1 MVLLVLFAIL
11 LYRKMTKNTKSTQC
25 VCGRH
30 SHLVGAETLG
40 QKMID
45 GATNGASVAQIVA
58 PLLVAAGLLS
68 APELLAEGT
77 GLLAMMT
84 AGSVYNSFM

>member
-1 MVLLVLFAIL
+1 
-11 LYRKMTKNTKSTQC
+11 MTKNTQC

-40 QKMID
+40 QKLID
-45 GATNGASVAQIVA
+45 GATNGASVAQVAA

-68 APELLAEGT
+68 APALLAEGT
-77 GLLAMMT
+77 QCCFRSDSCMQP
-84 AGSVYNSFM
+84 SNQ